1 MPPRF
6 RTSLLCVCLLAL
18 ACIAPAGALAAKT
31 GGTSGTSGSS
41 TSSSSGSASAA
52 TGGVG
57 PDDPRYKPPKRAKII
72 NGLAYAPKSA
82 PPQVVNAIAAANQI
96 VRMPYRWGGGHK
108 SFQDSA
114 YDCSGSVSF
123 ALHGGGLLTA
133 PLDSSSFMNWG
144 MAGKGRWI
152 TVYANGGHAFAM
164 IAGLRFDTGY
174 RDRRSAKGAAP
185 GSGPRWGYSR
195 PTSGFSARHPNG
207 L

>member
-6 RTSLLCVCLLAL
+6 RTLLLSACLLSL
-18 ACIAPAGALAAKT
+18 ACLAPAGALAANT
-31 GGTSGTSGSS
+31 GGSTTAGDSGNS
-41 TSSSSGSASAA
+41 SAA

-72 NGLAYAPKSA
+72 NGLAYAPKGA

-96 VRMPYRWGGGHK
+96 VRMPYRYGGGHK

-114 YDCSGSVSF
+114 YDCSGSVSY

-133 PLDSSSFMNWG
+133 PLDSSAFMKWG
-144 MAGKGRWI
+144 LSGKGRWI
-152 TVYANGGHAFAM
+152 TVYTNPGHAFAV

-174 RDRRSAKGAAP
+174 RGRGRKAVKGAAP
-185 GSGPRWGYSR
+185 GSGPRWGYQR
-195 PTSGFSARHPNG
+195 PTDGFSARHPNA

>member
-6 RTSLLCVCLLAL
+6 RTLLLSACLLSL
-18 ACIAPAGALAAKT
+18 ACLAPSGAFAATT
-31 GGTSGTSGSS
+31 GGSTSGSGNS
-41 TSSSSGSASAA
+41 NASAA

-57 PDDPRYKPPKRAKII
+57 PNDPRYSPPKNAKII
-72 NGLAYAPKSA
+72 NGVAYAPKSA
-82 PPQVVNAIAAANQI
+82 PASVVNAIAAANQI
-96 VRMPYRWGGGHK
+96 VRMPYRWGGGHRANFK
-108 SFQDSA
+108 DSA

-123 ALHGGGLLTA
+123 ALHGAGLLTS
-133 PLDSSSFMNWG
+133 PLDSSSFMHWG
-144 MAGKGRWI
+144 LAGKGRWI

-195 PTSGFSARHPNG
+195 PTGGFTARHPNG